1 MDELNILVDNFI
13 NSLESDKKVSNL
25 KKSYDEIKKDKDLS
39 KKLNT
44 YNDNKYN
51 SVLREE
57 LISNDKIMDAH
68 KCEGDVN
75 YIILSINKEL
85 SCFKSEKRRCI

>member
-13 NSLESDKKVSNL
+13 NSLESDKRVSNL

-57 LISNDKIMDAH
+57 LRSNDKIMDAH
-68 KCEGDVN
+68 KCESDVN